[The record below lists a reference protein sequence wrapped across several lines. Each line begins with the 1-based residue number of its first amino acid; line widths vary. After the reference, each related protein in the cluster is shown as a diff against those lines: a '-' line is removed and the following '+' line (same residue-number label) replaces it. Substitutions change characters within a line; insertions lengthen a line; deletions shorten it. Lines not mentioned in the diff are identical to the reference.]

1 MLRTLS
7 ALCQGRGRPG
17 MTIPAVS
24 EESCGASA
32 LDARDRF
39 LGQAAAGIVFI
50 CALVAFVLSRG
61 GAPAVADEL
70 VPNRT
75 YAAGTAVEAPTLG
88 VAFVMPAGWV
98 GKLGQNTGNQVVMM
112 GSNTVEGVGLA
123 ILQAGQ
129 SAAQVAATLAE
140 PQDLGSG
147 VVLRP
152 TALPDTQGPRISARY
167 QNNVYVGLALA
178 VLGPTGN
185 SVIFFF
191 AGPLKNEAAYGRL
204 LEGLART
211 TRFAAPAVAAS
222 QPEAPA
228 AGGLDQQW
236 SRLLA
241 GQMLHYFARY
251 NSGGGGGG
259 MASHRV
265 LHLCSDGRFS
275 FSGDSSMTMNVPGA
289 NASGAVRSGNRGQW
303 RIESP
308 TQTTAVLVLMADG
321 GSPMRW
327 NLRYDGE
334 KTFLNGQRWLRAA
347 SDACR

>member
-1 MLRTLS
+1 M
-7 ALCQGRGRPG
+7 
-17 MTIPAVS
+17 
-24 EESCGASA
+24 
-32 LDARDRF
+32 
-39 LGQAAAGIVFI
+39 AAARIVLL
-50 CALVAFVLSRG
+50 CAVVAAVLSGG
-61 GAPAVADEL
+61 GAPPAADEL
-70 VPNRT
+70 IPNRT
-75 YAAGTAVEAPTLG
+75 YAAGTAVEARTMG
-88 VAFVMPAGWV
+88 VAFVLPQGWV
-98 GKLGQNTGNQVVMM
+98 GKFAQDKSHQVVVM
-112 GSNTVEGVGLA
+112 GSNTLEGVGLA

-129 SAAQVAATLAE
+129 SATQVAATLGE
-140 PQDLGSG
+140 PQDLGDG

-152 TALPDTQGPRISARY
+152 TAPPDTQGSRINARF
-167 QNNVYVGLALA
+167 QNPVYVGRALA

-191 AGPLKNEAAYGRL
+191 AGPLKNEAAYGQI

-211 TRFAAPAVAAS
+211 TRFAAAV
-222 QPEAPA
+222 PAPA
-228 AGGLDQQW
+228 AQPRAPATGDLDQQW

-241 GQMLHYFARY
+241 GQMLHYFSRY
-251 NSGGGGGG
+251 DSGAGGGG

-289 NASGAVRSGNRGQW
+289 SASGGGRSGNRGQW

-308 TQTTAVLVLMADG
+308 TQTTAVLVLTADG
-321 GSPMRW
+321 GSPMQW
-327 NLRYDGE
+327 QLRYDGD